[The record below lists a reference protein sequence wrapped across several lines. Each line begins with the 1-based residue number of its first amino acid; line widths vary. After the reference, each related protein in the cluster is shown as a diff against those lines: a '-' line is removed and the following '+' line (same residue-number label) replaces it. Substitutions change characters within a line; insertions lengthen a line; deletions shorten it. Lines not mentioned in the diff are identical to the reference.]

1 MLPTASYPL
10 QEQLS
15 GDFKVSLH
23 GGSLEL
29 LWNTLP
35 IGRELEKE
43 T

>member
-1 MLPTASYPL
+1 MIKKSFPIFL
-10 QEQLS
+10 QIL
-15 GDFKVSLH
+15 K

-35 IGRELEKE
+35 IERELEKE